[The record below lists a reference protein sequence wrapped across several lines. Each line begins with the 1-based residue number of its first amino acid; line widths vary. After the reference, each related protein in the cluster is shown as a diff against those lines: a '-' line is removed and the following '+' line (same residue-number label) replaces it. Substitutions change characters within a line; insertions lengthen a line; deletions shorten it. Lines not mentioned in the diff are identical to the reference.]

1 MDGDFQSNYL
11 AAEQAY
17 GAGDFETAQSI
28 TVELLNQLEPIPDEG
43 AERDA
48 VLAWRAFV
56 ALLAGH
62 IDLYGFQAPDQ
73 AERHYQLVL
82 ASHPQDTLRE
92 LAEQGLERIRS
103 DRESVTRST
112 QASDPGEDR
121 FTESLPTKGSLAL
134 VADPFLNETSPAVD
148 SVRPSVVTTAMP
160 WLNND
165 EQSDDGDEQ
174 TLSIEIN
181 AVAEPE
187 PETEPQPISEQE
199 PEPETTSVITKLNDE
214 QSDDSL
220 DQTISIEINAVA
232 EPEPETEPEPDDELI
247 QKSATEAVIA
257 ATKPNTDTEISDTI
271 RNRLAEGRIVVKLP
285 ERALPPSEDNSDS
298 GQWPGRWSWLRKALR
313 RS

>member
-28 TVELLNQLEPIPDEG
+28 TVELLNQLEPVPEEG
-43 AERDA
+43 AEQNA

-62 IDLYGFQAPDQ
+62 VDLYGFQAPDQ
-73 AERHYQLVL
+73 AEKHYQLVL

-103 DRESVTRST
+103 DRESVTRSK

-121 FTESLPTKGSLAL
+121 FTESLPTKGSLVL

-148 SVRPSVVTTAMP
+148 SVRPSIVTTAMP

-187 PETEPQPISEQE
+187 
-199 PEPETTSVITKLNDE
+199 TTSVITKLYDE
-214 QSDDSL
+214 QSNDSL

-247 QKSATEAVIA
+247 QKSATEAVIT
-257 ATKPNTDTEISDTI
+257 ATKPNTDTEIIDTI

-285 ERALPPSEDNSDS
+285 ERALPASEDNSDS
-298 GQWPGRWSWLRKALR
+298 GQAISRWSWLRKALR

>member
-28 TVELLNQLEPIPDEG
+28 TVELLNQLEPLPEEG

-73 AERHYQLVL
+73 AESHYQLVL

-112 QASDPGEDR
+112 QATDPGEER
-121 FTESLPTKGSLAL
+121 LSL
-134 VADPFLNETSPAVD
+134 
-148 SVRPSVVTTAMP
+148 
-160 WLNND
+160 
-165 EQSDDGDEQ
+165 
-174 TLSIEIN
+174 IHI
-181 AVAEPE
+181 
-187 PETEPQPISEQE
+187 
-199 PEPETTSVITKLNDE
+199 
-214 QSDDSL
+214 
-220 DQTISIEINAVA
+220 
-232 EPEPETEPEPDDELI
+232 
-247 QKSATEAVIA
+247 
-257 ATKPNTDTEISDTI
+257 
-271 RNRLAEGRIVVKLP
+271 
-285 ERALPPSEDNSDS
+285 
-298 GQWPGRWSWLRKALR
+298 
-313 RS
+313 

>member
-73 AERHYQLVL
+73 AEKHYQLVL

-187 PETEPQPISEQE
+187 
-199 PEPETTSVITKLNDE
+199 TTSVITKLNNE

-247 QKSATEAVIA
+247 QKSATEAVIT

-298 GQWPGRWSWLRKALR
+298 GQAISRWSWLRKALR

>member
-11 AAEQAY
+11 AAEEAY
-17 GAGDFETAQSI
+17 GTGDFETAQSI

-103 DRESVTRST
+103 GRESVTRST
-112 QASDPGEDR
+112 QATDPTEDR
-121 FTESLPTKGSLAL
+121 FMASLAIKGSLAL
-134 VADPFLNETSPAVD
+134 VADPFINEASPAVD
-148 SVRPSVVTTAMP
+148 SVEPSVVTTAMP

-165 EQSDDGDEQ
+165 KQSDDGHDQ

-181 AVAEPE
+181 AVAAPE

-199 PEPETTSVITKLNDE
+199 PEPGS
-214 QSDDSL
+214 
-220 DQTISIEINAVA
+220 
-232 EPEPETEPEPDDELI
+232 EPEPGGELGQETT
-247 QKSATEAVIA
+247 TEALTQ
-257 ATKPNTDTEISDTI
+257 ATKTKADPEISDTT
-271 RNRLAEGRIVVKLP
+271 RKRLREGRIVVKLP
-285 ERALPPSEDNSDS
+285 ARAQKPSENNSDS
-298 GQWPGRWSWLRKALR
+298 SQAPSRWSWLQKALR

>member
-28 TVELLNQLEPIPDEG
+28 TVELLNQLESVPEEG
-43 AERDA
+43 AEQDA

-73 AERHYQLVL
+73 AEKHYQLVL

-174 TLSIEIN
+174 TLF
-181 AVAEPE
+181 
-187 PETEPQPISEQE
+187 
-199 PEPETTSVITKLNDE
+199 
-214 QSDDSL
+214 
-220 DQTISIEINAVA
+220 IEINAVA

-298 GQWPGRWSWLRKALR
+298 GQAISRWSWLRKALR

>member
-28 TVELLNQLEPIPDEG
+28 TVELLNQLDPIPDEG

-82 ASHPQDTLRE
+82 DSHPQDTLRE

-103 DRESVTRST
+103 GRESVTRST
-112 QASDPGEDR
+112 QATEPAEDR
-121 FTESLPTKGSLAL
+121 FKESLAIKGSLAL
-134 VADPFLNETSPAVD
+134 VADPFINAASPAVD
-148 SVRPSVVTTAMP
+148 SVEPSVVTTAMP

-165 EQSDDGDEQ
+165 
-174 TLSIEIN
+174 
-181 AVAEPE
+181 
-187 PETEPQPISEQE
+187 
-199 PEPETTSVITKLNDE
+199 
-214 QSDDSL
+214 
-220 DQTISIEINAVA
+220 
-232 EPEPETEPEPDDELI
+232 
-247 QKSATEAVIA
+247 
-257 ATKPNTDTEISDTI
+257 
-271 RNRLAEGRIVVKLP
+271 
-285 ERALPPSEDNSDS
+285 
-298 GQWPGRWSWLRKALR
+298 
-313 RS
+313 

>member
-103 DRESVTRST
+103 GRESVTRST
-112 QASDPGEDR
+112 QATEPAEDR
-121 FTESLPTKGSLAL
+121 FMASLAIMGSLSL
-134 VADPFLNETSPAVD
+134 VADPFINAASPAVD
-148 SVRPSVVTTAMP
+148 SVEPRHRGC
-160 WLNND
+160 
-165 EQSDDGDEQ
+165 DD
-174 TLSIEIN
+174 
-181 AVAEPE
+181 A
-187 PETEPQPISEQE
+187 
-199 PEPETTSVITKLNDE
+199 
-214 QSDDSL
+214 
-220 DQTISIEINAVA
+220 
-232 EPEPETEPEPDDELI
+232 
-247 QKSATEAVIA
+247 
-257 ATKPNTDTEISDTI
+257 
-271 RNRLAEGRIVVKLP
+271 
-285 ERALPPSEDNSDS
+285 
-298 GQWPGRWSWLRKALR
+298 
-313 RS
+313 

>member
-28 TVELLNQLEPIPDEG
+28 TVELLNQLEPVPEEG
-43 AERDA
+43 AEQNA

-62 IDLYGFQAPDQ
+62 VDLYGFQAPDQ
-73 AERHYQLVL
+73 AEKHYQLVL

-134 VADPFLNETSPAVD
+134 VADPFL
-148 SVRPSVVTTAMP
+148 
-160 WLNND
+160 
-165 EQSDDGDEQ
+165 
-174 TLSIEIN
+174 LS
-181 AVAEPE
+181 
-187 PETEPQPISEQE
+187 
-199 PEPETTSVITKLNDE
+199 
-214 QSDDSL
+214 
-220 DQTISIEINAVA
+220 
-232 EPEPETEPEPDDELI
+232 LI
-247 QKSATEAVIA
+247 HI
-257 ATKPNTDTEISDTI
+257 
-271 RNRLAEGRIVVKLP
+271 
-285 ERALPPSEDNSDS
+285 
-298 GQWPGRWSWLRKALR
+298 
-313 RS
+313 

>member
-103 DRESVTRST
+103 GRESVTRST
-112 QASDPGEDR
+112 QATDPAEDR
-121 FTESLPTKGSLAL
+121 FKESLATKGSLAL
-134 VADPFLNETSPAVD
+134 VADPFINAASPAVD
-148 SVRPSVVTTAMP
+148 SVEPSVVTTAMP

-165 EQSDDGDEQ
+165 EQSDDGHDQ

-181 AVAEPE
+181 AVTEPE

-199 PEPETTSVITKLNDE
+199 PEPGS
-214 QSDDSL
+214 
-220 DQTISIEINAVA
+220 
-232 EPEPETEPEPDDELI
+232 EPEPGGELGQETTT
-247 QKSATEAVIA
+247 Q
-257 ATKPNTDTEISDTI
+257 
-271 RNRLAEGRIVVKLP
+271 
-285 ERALPPSEDNSDS
+285 S
-298 GQWPGRWSWLRKALR
+298 GSV
-313 RS
+313 

>member
-28 TVELLNQLEPIPDEG
+28 TVELLNQLEPVPEEG
-43 AERDA
+43 AEQNA

-62 IDLYGFQAPDQ
+62 VDLYGFQAPDQ
-73 AERHYQLVL
+73 AEKHYQLVL

-187 PETEPQPISEQE
+187 
-199 PEPETTSVITKLNDE
+199 TTSVITKLNDE

-298 GQWPGRWSWLRKALR
+298 GQAISRWSWLRKALR

>member
-28 TVELLNQLEPIPDEG
+28 TVELLNQLEPVPEEG

-62 IDLYGFQAPDQ
+62 IDLYGFQSPDQ

-92 LAEQGLERIRS
+92 LAEQGLERIQS
-103 DRESVTRST
+103 DRESVTRSR
-112 QASDPGEDR
+112 QATDPNEDR
-121 FTESLPTKGSLAL
+121 RTESLPAKSSLSL
-134 VADPFLNETSPAVD
+134 VADPFIKEASPAVS

-165 EQSDDGDEQ
+165 EQSDDGHDQ
-174 TLSIEIN
+174 TLSIDIN

-187 PETEPQPISEQE
+187 PETEPQPNRERE
-199 PEPETTSVITKLNDE
+199 PELETTSVITQLNDE
-214 QSDDSL
+214 QSDDGH
-220 DQTISIEINAVA
+220 DQTLSIDINAVA
-232 EPEPETEPEPDDELI
+232 EPESGGELV
-247 QKSATEAVIA
+247 QKSVTEAVSQ
-257 ATKPNTDTEISDTI
+257 ATKPKADPEINETI
-271 RNRLAEGRIVVKLP
+271 REHLREGRIVVKLP
-285 ERALPPSEDNSDS
+285 AGVTPPSELSSDG
-298 GQWPGRWSWLRKALR
+298 GQASSHWSWLRKALR

>member
-28 TVELLNQLEPIPDEG
+28 TVELLNQLEPVPEEG
-43 AERDA
+43 AEQDA

-62 IDLYGFQAPDQ
+62 VDLYGFQAPDQ
-73 AERHYQLVL
+73 AEKHYQLVL

-187 PETEPQPISEQE
+187 
-199 PEPETTSVITKLNDE
+199 TTSVITKLNDE

-271 RNRLAEGRIVVKLP
+271 RNRLAEGRIVVKIP

-298 GQWPGRWSWLRKALR
+298 GEAISRWSWLRKALR

>member
-103 DRESVTRST
+103 GRESVTRST
-112 QASDPGEDR
+112 QATDPAEDR
-121 FTESLPTKGSLAL
+121 FKESLATKGSLAL
-134 VADPFLNETSPAVD
+134 VADPFINAASPAVD
-148 SVRPSVVTTAMP
+148 SVEPSVVTTAMP

-165 EQSDDGDEQ
+165 EQSDDGHDQ

-181 AVAEPE
+181 AVTEPE

-199 PEPETTSVITKLNDE
+199 PEPGS
-214 QSDDSL
+214 
-220 DQTISIEINAVA
+220 
-232 EPEPETEPEPDDELI
+232 EPEPGGELGQETTT
-247 QKSATEAVIA
+247 QAVTPA
-257 ATKPNTDTEISDTI
+257 PTTKADPEISDTV
-271 RNRLAEGRIVVKLP
+271 RKRLREGRIVVELP
-285 ERALPPSEDNSDS
+285 ATALPPSEDNSDS
-298 GQWPGRWSWLRKALR
+298 SQAPSRWSWLQKALR

>member
-28 TVELLNQLEPIPDEG
+28 TVELLNQLEPLPEEG

-73 AERHYQLVL
+73 AESHYQLVL

-112 QASDPGEDR
+112 QATDPGEER
-121 FTESLPTKGSLAL
+121 FTESLPTKDSLAL
-134 VADPFLNETSPAVD
+134 VADPFINETSAAVD
-148 SVRPSVVTTAMP
+148 SVRPSAVTTAMP

-165 EQSDDGDEQ
+165 EQSDDGDDA
-174 TLSIEIN
+174 TLSIEIK
-181 AVAEPE
+181 AVADPE
-187 PETEPQPISEQE
+187 LETEPQPISERE
-199 PEPETTSVITKLNDE
+199 PEVEPTSVITKLNDE
-214 QSDDSL
+214 QSDDAH

-232 EPEPETEPEPDDELI
+232 DPELETEPEPDGELV
-247 QKSATEAVIA
+247 QKSATEAVTQ

-271 RNRLAEGRIVVKLP
+271 RNRLAEGRIVGKLP
-285 ERALPPSEDNSDS
+285 ERALPPSEDNSAS
-298 GQWPGRWSWLRKALR
+298 GQWPGRWSWPHKALR